1 MIEKLRSEV
10 KNLLASDASGHGMDH
25 IYRVT
30 ELATIFAQA
39 EKANL
44 EKTILIAMLH
54 DVDDY
59 KLFGIESQKNLTNAK
74 KIMNTIGIDEETQK
88 SVCEQLSTIG
98 YSKYLQGLRPTTLE
112 GKIVSDADM
121 CDALGATGIL
131 RVFQFGL
138 KINRPFFKENSF
150 PKKETTYEEHLIPAD
165 STINFIFEVL
175 FKYQDLMLTKA
186 GKKEA
191 KSRNKIM
198 TDFLYAYFKEV
209 KANEWIKYLD
219 AYLKNN

>member
-10 KNLLASDASGHGMDH
+10 TKLLDSDSSGHGMDH
-25 IYRVT
+25 VNRVT
-30 ELATIFAQA
+30 ELATSFAQK
-39 EKANL
+39 EKADK
-44 EKTILIAMLH
+44 EEVILIAMLH

-74 KIMNTIGIDEETQK
+74 KIMKNIGIDEERQK
-88 SVCEQLSTIG
+88 RVCDQLSTIG

-138 KINRPFFKENSF
+138 KINRPFFKKDSF
-150 PKKETTYEEHLIPAD
+150 PKKETTFEEHLIPAD
-165 STINFIFEVL
+165 STVNFIFEVL
-175 FKYQDLMLTKA
+175 FKYQDIMETNS

-191 KSRNKIM
+191 IVRNKIM
-198 TDFLYAYFKEV
+198 IDFLYSYFKEV
-209 KANEWIKYLD
+209 NANEWIKYMD
-219 AYLKNN
+219 DYLQ